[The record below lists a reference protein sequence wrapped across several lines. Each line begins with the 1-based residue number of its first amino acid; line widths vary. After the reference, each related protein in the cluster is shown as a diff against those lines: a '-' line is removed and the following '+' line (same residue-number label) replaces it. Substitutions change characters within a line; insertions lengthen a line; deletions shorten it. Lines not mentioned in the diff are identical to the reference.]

1 MDDLVVKNSSEL
13 ELKMKK
19 GGLGPP
25 ASFFKYSAFILE
37 PEQPSRPMRD
47 IHIDRRRPQA

>member
-1 MDDLVVKNSSEL
+1 MVDLVVKNSGEL

-25 ASFFKYSAFILE
+25 ASFFRYPAFILG
-37 PEQPSRPMRD
+37 PELLSLPRRG
-47 IHIDRRRPQA
+47 IHIDRRQLPA